1 MKLLDDKYKEVSDS
15 KHRRDTQIAEGLA
28 ADIILEKTNII
39 ETGYYFYIIYF
50 ILLLL
55 LLY

>member
-1 MKLLDDKYKEVSDS
+1 MKLLDDKYNELSDS

-39 ETGYYFYIIYF
+39 ETGKHIFYV
-50 ILLLL
+50 IL
-55 LLY
+55 